1 MNKGSTIFSY
11 LCTMPRKILNAEL
24 QRLSPE
30 AFKKSPKRPIVLVLD
45 NIRSQHNIGAAFRT
59 ADAFCI
65 ERLFL
70 CGISATPP
78 SAEIHKSALGAEDT
92 VEWHYY
98 PDTGEAVRWLQE
110 EGYTLLSIEQAQ
122 GACLLHQYVPQK
134 DVKYALIFGNEVRG
148 VQQEVVDRSH
158 GCIEIPQFGTK
169 HSLNVSVSIG
179 VVLWHFLIKLN
190 RW

>member
-1 MNKGSTIFSY
+1 
-11 LCTMPRKILNAEL
+11 MPRKILNAEL
-24 QRLSPE
+24 QRLSPQ

-65 ERLFL
+65 ECLFL
-70 CGISATPP
+70 CGISAVPP

-92 VEWHYY
+92 VEWRYHS
-98 PDTGEAVRWLQE
+98 DTVEAVRWLQK

-122 GACLLHQYVPQK
+122 GAHSLHEYVPQQEE
-134 DVKYALIFGNEVRG
+134 KYALIFGNEVRG
-148 VQQEVVDRSH
+148 VQQEVVDLSN

-179 VVLWHFLIKLN
+179 VVLWHFIAKLN
-190 RW
+190 KW